1 MTVPTLVQWW
11 RIAII
16 AGPLL
21 DGIIV
26 ESSAVAIPVQQIS
39 ELINWSERSVEVL
52 WNGQSDTREQKPY
65 GKFHL
70 ELVRFKSFKFIFR

>member
-1 MTVPTLVQWW
+1 
-11 RIAII
+11 
-16 AGPLL
+16 L

-39 ELINWSERSVEVL
+39 ELNNWSERPVEVL
-52 WNGQSDTREQKPY
+52 RNGQSDTREQKPN

-70 ELVRFKSFKFIFR
+70 ELVRSK